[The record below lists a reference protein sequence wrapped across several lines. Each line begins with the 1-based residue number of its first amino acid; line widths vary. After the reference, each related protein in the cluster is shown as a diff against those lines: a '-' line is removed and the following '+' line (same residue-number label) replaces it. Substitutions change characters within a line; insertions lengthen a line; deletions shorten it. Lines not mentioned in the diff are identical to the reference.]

1 MNARMCKTAYLACS
15 TECSL
20 DRLPRF
26 LLREFGTEPEEGRSK
41 TPVLSSV
48 GEIPKDLGSPEG
60 LGFGAQQIIPLHRS

>member
-1 MNARMCKTAYLACS
+1 MNARMCKIAYLACS

-20 DRLPRF
+20 DRYPVSC
-26 LLREFGTEPEEGRSK
+26 FGNLVQKPEQGRSK

-60 LGFGAQQIIPLHRS
+60 LRFGAHVLH